1 MLTREG
7 EHFRLKAAPVTAI
20 LTGIV
25 RSSWRDLRS
34 LGSIAGNNIL
44 VLIVL
49 MMANEPPNRPSSA
62 TFYLFLIGL
71 LFLFPLSADVL
82 RQIPAERFRLWPL
95 SQFERVA
102 VRVAALGLNPM
113 LAIAIVFT
121 VATRHLAVGIALI
134 LLAVL
139 AEAFAVLTA
148 TIRSRAPHLG
158 AFRFIPP
165 IPGKLGGIVQNH
177 LRVLLGAL
185 DVYFA
190 AMLAIGGALYA
201 HFGEHPDPAA
211 GWVIGLLVILF
222 LSTLA
227 QCQFGFESSAEEMR
241 YRLLPISGIE
251 ILLAKDLAWLAV
263 AAVMVWPF
271 RLLPCAAAAC
281 AALAIGHDTAVRR
294 PITQRR
300 WRFAE
305 GRLAPTGIVQIV
317 ALVSG
322 GVAVDRY
329 GWPMFLAFAAAYA
342 GSLWWYGRLW
352 DRA

>member
-1 MLTREG
+1 MLTRKG
-7 EHFRLKAAPVTAI
+7 EHFRLQAAPVTAI

-62 TFYLFLIGL
+62 TFYLFIIGL

-82 RQIPAERFRLWPL
+82 RQIPAERFQLWPL
-95 SQFERVA
+95 SPFERVA
-102 VRVAALGLNPM
+102 VRVAALALNPM
-113 LAIAIVFT
+113 LAIAVVFT
-121 VATRHLAVGIALI
+121 LATRHLVVGIALI

-139 AEAFAVLTA
+139 VETFAVLTA
-148 TIRSRAPHLG
+148 AIRSRAPHLG
-158 AFRFIPP
+158 AFRLIPP
-165 IPGKLGGIVQNH
+165 IPGRLGGVIQNH

-190 AMLAIGGALYA
+190 ALLAFGGAIYA
-201 HFGEHPDPAA
+201 HFDPDADPASR
-211 GWVIGLLVILF
+211 WVIGLLVVLF

-227 QCQFGFESSAEEMR
+227 QCQFGFETSAEQMR

-251 ILLAKDLAWLAV
+251 VLFAKDLAWLAV
-263 AAVMVWPF
+263 AAVLVWPF

-281 AALAIGHDTAVRR
+281 AALAVGHDTAVRR
-294 PITQRR
+294 PIAQRR

-305 GRLAPTGIVQIV
+305 GRLAPTGFIQIV

-329 GWPMFLAFAAAYA
+329 GWPLFLAFAAAYA

-352 DRA
+352 DRS